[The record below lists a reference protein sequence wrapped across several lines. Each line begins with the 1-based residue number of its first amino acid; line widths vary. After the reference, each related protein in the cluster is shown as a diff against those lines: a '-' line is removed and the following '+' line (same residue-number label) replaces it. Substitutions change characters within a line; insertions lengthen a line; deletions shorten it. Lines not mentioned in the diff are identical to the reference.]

1 MSQKQEKILNQSTT
15 QFPKKEQEINIINPT
30 INLSNIQQSIAN
42 MENMNVNIKP
52 ENKINIKSN

>member
-15 QFPKKEQEINIINPT
+15 HFPIKEQEINKMNTT

-42 MENMNVNIKP
+42 MENMQMNIKP
-52 ENKINIKSN
+52 ENQINIKSN